1 MRKIILSLIIIFV
14 IVTLVIIGKSLMP
27 WDNSIKINDVTQ
39 KMAITI
45 FSNKNGIAVIRIL
58 ITGYIDGKATIKQGN
73 GDNVTYTYEL
83 KAGEVYL
90 PIETDWYEKKCI
102 IEYSPVGV
110 KSGNLRIRYKFE
122 NLWGF
127 KGWKNSK

>member
-1 MRKIILSLIIIFV
+1 MIEIFH
-14 IVTLVIIGKSLMP
+14 
-27 WDNSIKINDVTQ
+27 IK
-39 KMAITI
+39 
-45 FSNKNGIAVIRIL
+45 FSFFLYLLFRENGIAVIRIL